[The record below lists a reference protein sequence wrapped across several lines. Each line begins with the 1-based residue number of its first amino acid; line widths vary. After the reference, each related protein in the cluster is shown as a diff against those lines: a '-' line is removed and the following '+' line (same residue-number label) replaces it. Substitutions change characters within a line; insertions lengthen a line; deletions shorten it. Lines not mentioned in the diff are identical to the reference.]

1 MVGIL
6 LSYWGGLFS
15 GAMLVSGRVSG
26 ICVCS
31 YLLLYRY
38 VGYTR
43 VWLYIICWVR
53 STPSH
58 MTQGEHWF
66 YFASSYRSSLL
77 NNMFMVPFQFEKV
90 REKNEKSLS
99 KLTVMIHISV
109 TFPLHPSLNG
119 KGGLWWW
126 WHHLHGR
133 GNGESRAPKKF
144 LCWETSLNNGSKLLW
159 KREDVFLVNKSFE
172 NLEVPVRYRQDKN
185 CKEVVDGN
193 YWVPGSQE
201 LSLEISLY
209 FFPFS

>member
-1 MVGIL
+1 MIVYNMLSEKYAFSHDTRWTLIL
-6 LSYWGGLFS
+6 FCIIISIITIKQYVH
-15 GAMLVSGRVSG
+15 GAFPIRKGPR
-26 ICVCS
+26 
-31 YLLLYRY
+31 
-38 VGYTR
+38 
-43 VWLYIICWVR
+43 
-53 STPSH
+53 
-58 MTQGEHWF
+58 
-66 YFASSYRSSLL
+66 
-77 NNMFMVPFQFEKV
+77 
-90 REKNEKSLS
+90 KNEKSLS